1 MFRSIARE
9 LSNEKLLLR
18 LTTHYRDRRPRRE
31 HSALIHVPT
40 APWAHPVFDLAAWA
54 SGAAVGVALYRWRL
68 AERLAFVA
76 RVAGPGYFIS
86 LAAGAGVG
94 AWLSGSLNTLR
105 QGAPALSHS
114 VVGALVG
121 AIAAVE
127 LYKTVRGVRG
137 STGGLFVGSFAT
149 GIVVGRWGCL
159 FTGLPDRT
167 YGTPTALPWGVDLGD
182 GVPRH
187 PVQIYESLAMAALLA
202 VYVLGLAV
210 RAPWAMRRGFYV
222 LCAWYGTQ
230 RFVWEFL
237 KPYPTV
243 LGPFNL
249 FHLLCG
255 GLVVYG
261 VGYYLRDLADAR
273 AGRPED
279 GALSVPWPDH
289 QPL

>member
-1 MFRSIARE
+1 M
-9 LSNEKLLLR
+9 
-18 LTTHYRDRRPRRE
+18 
-31 HSALIHVPT
+31 
-40 APWAHPVFDLAAWA
+40 FDLAAWS

-68 AERLAFVA
+68 AERLQFVA
-76 RVAGPGYFIS
+76 SITGPGYFVS
-86 LAAGAGVG
+86 LAIGAGLG
-94 AWLSGSLNTLR
+94 AWAAGSLNTLR

-121 AIAAVE
+121 AIVAVE
-127 LYKTVRGVRG
+127 LYKALRGVRG

-149 GIVVGRWGCL
+149 GIVIGRWGCL

-167 YGTPTALPWGVDLGD
+167 FGTPTRLPWGVDLGD
-182 GVPRH
+182 GVSRH
-187 PVQIYESLAMAALLA
+187 PVQIYESLAMAAFLA
-202 VYVLGLAV
+202 VYLAGLAR

-222 LCAWYGTQ
+222 LCIWYGAQ
-230 RFVWEFL
+230 RFAWEFL
-237 KPYPTV
+237 KPYPAV

-261 VGYYLRDLADAR
+261 VGYYLRDLADER
-273 AGRPED
+273 AGRPQ
-279 GALSVPWPDH
+279 GRALPVPRPDH